1 MLSPPPSGPVSA
13 AAGITRATSQA
24 SPRALAQRPG
34 LLLLDEPTRLLD
46 AMTGMK
52 VEALIHALRKECTMV
67 VAVHSP
73 QMAGRIAEESAMME
87 DGRVLEWGRTSDLFY
102 HPKHLHTEQFVSSR
116 FL

>member
-1 MLSPPPSGPVSA
+1 MTIDYKTKGTCSSRMRIEVEDGVVRDIQITGGCDGNLQGLS
-13 AAGITRATSQA
+13 
-24 SPRALAQRPG
+24 
-34 LLLLDEPTRLLD
+34 RLV
-46 AMTGMK
+46 TGMK